1 MILVTIDDE
10 AGKEVPLAVYQPITL
25 HPRKEPLSALQSR
38 GEARVEEVA
47 IDDLAPLRQD
57 AHRDE
62 GARINVTTPDQRAAM
77 GVDIDERAW
86 FVGPQ
91 VRRDLIAEHPW
102 MAEQEPSL
110 VSFVYMKRGC
120 RLAHGTLLPCLTI
133 GR

>member
-1 MILVTIDDE
+1 MGQALEGTDPHIVARDNGLWLHEALQGLANGFCPQFHAKGERLQHQMILVTIDDE

-77 GVDIDERAW
+77 SVDIDA
-86 FVGPQ
+86 
-91 VRRDLIAEHPW
+91 
-102 MAEQEPSL
+102 
-110 VSFVYMKRGC
+110 
-120 RLAHGTLLPCLTI
+120 
-133 GR
+133 